1 MKLQRWNPFREF
13 DDWFRDYHRG
23 MLAHVGDRDAVSG
36 NDWLPAVDI
45 LENDEEY
52 QIKVEIPEIRKEDVK
67 LSVNNGLLTIS
78 GERKLV
84 HIPADHEHQFR
95 FNVNTISGPM

>member
-45 LENDEEY
+45 LEND
-52 QIKVEIPEIRKEDVK
+52 
-67 LSVNNGLLTIS
+67 
-78 GERKLV
+78 
-84 HIPADHEHQFR
+84 
-95 FNVNTISGPM
+95 